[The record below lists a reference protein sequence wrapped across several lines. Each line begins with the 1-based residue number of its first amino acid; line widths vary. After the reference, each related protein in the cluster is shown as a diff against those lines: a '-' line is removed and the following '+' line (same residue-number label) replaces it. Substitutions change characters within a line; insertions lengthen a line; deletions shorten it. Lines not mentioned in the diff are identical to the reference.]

1 MYENQDLKRGATHLL
16 YLIIQTKYPPSNYE
30 VIGACLLWEMEKKKW
45 NFFKQDNCL
54 LTAYTV
60 PFRG

>member
-30 VIGACLLWEMEKKKW
+30 VIGACLLWEMEKKKME
-45 NFFKQDNCL
+45 FF
-54 LTAYTV
+54 
-60 PFRG
+60 